1 MTDKFEI
8 VYINLE
14 KRPEKKE
21 KMENEF
27 KKKNIINY
35 KRFDAIDGYKLI
47 EIPKLKLPMCSNV
60 NINKGQYGCYLSH
73 KKCYEN
79 FLESNK
85 DFLLVLEDD
94 VCFLDNFI
102 SGLHKISEI
111 SEKIDIDFIYLSRS
125 HIIFE
130 KMFKI
135 DKRYY
140 NDDFIYSPIICGYG
154 FHSYILTKKG
164 VTKFLNIIDI
174 YEKTVIKDGFGL
186 PIDCLD
192 YLENIG
198 KNNNIHMNIYAL
210 KKDTIQVVPDGSDTS

>member
-1 MTDKFEI
+1 MSDNFEI

-14 KRPEKKE
+14 KRPEKKD
-21 KMENEF
+21 KIENEF
-27 KKKNIINY
+27 KKNNIINY
-35 KRFDAIDGYKLI
+35 KRFDAIDGNKFD
-47 EIPKLKLPMCSNV
+47 EIPKLKISICQDT
-60 NINKGQYGCYLSH
+60 NISKGQYGCYLSH

-130 KMFKI
+130 NMFEI

-140 NDDFIYSPIICGYG
+140 YDDFIYSPIICGYG

-164 VTKFLNIIDI
+164 VTKFLNIIEI
-174 YEKTVIKDGFGL
+174 YEKTLIKNGLGL

-192 YLENIG
+192 YLKNIG
-198 KNNNIHMNIYAL
+198 KNNNIHMNIFAL
-210 KKDTIQVVPDGSDTS
+210 KKDTVKVIPDVSDTS